1 MSAIDGGEREFRYRP
16 LVKLASGGMATVYV
30 GALSGPAGFR
40 QIVAIKRP
48 HAHLLEHPETR
59 EAALA
64 EARIAARFRHANV
77 VHVRDVEVSGEQV
90 QLVMDY
96 IEGATLSTLLAA
108 FARRG
113 ERLPVP
119 VAMRILLDACA
130 GLAAVHEATDDAGAP
145 LRVVHR
151 DISPQNILVGLDGV
165 ARVSDFGTVK
175 EPAAERPLTT
185 QGTLKGKPGYMAP
198 EYVQRG
204 ALDARSDEL
213 SLAVV
218 AWETLAGK
226 RLFRGATDFET
237 FEWVLRT
244 KPPALSEEVPALGAA
259 FDEAIGRA
267 LSKDPDARFATVREL
282 AGALGR
288 AWAEVATYATVG
300 EVVASVAGD
309 ELRARREELRAKLA
323 ALDAAT
329 AASDAT
335 AGPASLPGTSDATTG
350 PASLPGTG
358 DATTGPAS
366 LPGTG
371 DATAIAT
378 AVTRRASGADAARV
392 SDARAADTGGRRW
405 AAIAVGLVF
414 TVLSIFAAVRALR
427 AADTA
432 SPAPAP
438 ADAEAPR
445 AASTQAP
452 SSPSSESTSTVAPAL
467 AATPAAPSASAS
479 SSASAP
485 ASAHASVSA
494 PASPSASAS
503 ASASARATSTKRG
516 PKPPPPNPY

>member
-1 MSAIDGGEREFRYRP
+1 MSAIEGGERGFRYRP

-145 LRVVHR
+145 LHVVHR

-358 DATTGPAS
+358 DAT
-366 LPGTG
+366 
-371 DATAIAT
+371 AIAT
-378 AVTRRASGADAARV
+378 AVTRRASAADAARV

-405 AAIAVGLVF
+405 AVIAVGLVF

-503 ASASARATSTKRG
+503 ASARATSTKRG